1 VLTPSRFFH
10 YDTAWIE
17 DRGAKDDAMLKKHP
31 TGLAFIFFTE
41 MWERV
46 GFYTLMAL
54 LVLYMDKVLG
64 WNDSRKGDS
73 YGLFLAL
80 CYFMPLVGGWLG
92 DRVLGQTLTVRAG
105 AVLMAFGYIGLAV
118 SSAHQVTTFYIG
130 LLLVAV
136 GTGIFKVNMAV
147 LVGNLYTDKAHLKDA
162 AFNIYY
168 MGVNLGAMIAPL
180 VATVNSAV
188 FHSYNLSFWMAAAGM
203 VFALIIFGAG
213 QPHIR
218 MADVKKRAAGPEAGP
233 AMAPGALDGALPDM
247 DKKEQRQRIATLVI
261 MFLIVVFFWVA
272 FYQNSFGLTLFAERS
287 TIFLNWL
294 RPETYQFFEPFF
306 ILALTPLLL
315 SLFGRLSLRGR
326 EPSTPNK
333 IFLGMLIMGMA
344 MVVMVGASL
353 AGGDRNLNIMSPAW
367 LIGTYFIVTIAE
379 ILISPMGQSFVSKVA
394 PPKIQGLMMGGWF
407 AATAAG
413 SYGSGLLGKSYSR
426 FAHHQFFLILAG
438 LLCVAAVLVLAFMKK
453 LKRFSS

>member
-1 VLTPSRFFH
+1 
-10 YDTAWIE
+10 
-17 DRGAKDDAMLKKHP
+17 MLKKHP
-31 TGLAFIFFTE
+31 KGLIFIFFTE

-64 WNDSRKGDS
+64 WNDSRKGDL
-73 YGLFLAL
+73 YGIFLAL

-92 DRVLGQTLTVRAG
+92 DRILGQVKTVRAG
-105 AVLMAFGYIGLAV
+105 AFLMAFGYVGLAV
-118 SSAHQVTTFYIG
+118 SSADHITTFYVG
-130 LLLVAV
+130 LLLIAV

-147 LVGNLYTDKAHLKDA
+147 LVGNLYTDKVYLKDA

-188 FHSYNLSFWMAAAGM
+188 FHSYNLSFWVAAAGM
-203 VFALIIFGAG
+203 VFAVVIFDLGRK
-213 QPHIR
+213 HIR
-218 MADVKKRAAGPEAGP
+218 IADVKTRPAAPVTRTQAAAAAP
-233 AMAPGALDGALPDM
+233 AIPVPDR
-247 DKKEQRQRIATLVI
+247 KEERQRIATLVI
-261 MFLIVVFFWVA
+261 LFLIVIFFWIA

-287 TIFLNWL
+287 TVVLKWL

-306 ILALTPLLL
+306 ILVLTPLLL
-315 SLFGRLSLRGR
+315 SLFARLSLRGR
-326 EPSTPNK
+326 EPSTPRK
-333 IFLGMLIMGMA
+333 IFLGMLIMSLA
-344 MVVMVGASL
+344 MGVMVAASL
-353 AGGDRNLNIMSPAW
+353 AGGNRDVNIMSPAW
-367 LIGTYFIVTIAE
+367 LIGTYFVVTIAE

-413 SYGSGLLGKSYSR
+413 SYSSGLLGKSYSR

-438 LLCVAAVLVLAFMKK
+438 ILAFAAVLVLAFMKK
-453 LKRFSS
+453 LRRFSA